1 MIRCDVAVI
10 GGGFSGSLV
19 CAQLDRRGP
28 PDLSVCLFEDRET
41 GRGAAYGARHR
52 ELLLNTRARAMSAFP
67 DDPNHFVRWLGS
79 RATPDDFVSRR
90 LYGEYVAEIAR
101 AAFVRP
107 RFSTVNNR
115 VRAIERAGRAF
126 AVTTT
131 SGTRFLARTVVLAT
145 GNALPDDDFLPRA
158 LVRNP
163 GYVGDPWR
171 FNYGLV
177 GGHVLLVGSGL
188 TALDVLVALEACG
201 HRGSVHLVSRHGRF
215 PEVHRERLIPLDV
228 GPMLDASDARSLLR
242 SFRRQVREA
251 ARRGFDWRA
260 VVDAVRPEGEAL
272 WKVLSVRERRRFDRH
287 LRAHWERH
295 RHRAPHQVD
304 DVRERYRTSGRL
316 FVYEGRVAS
325 FRTGLVRIEPARG
338 EPVTLRPD
346 WIVNCTGPGRRRLFK
361 DALFEGAL
369 QSGLLV
375 REPVGLGI
383 RVDAEH
389 AAIDGNG
396 APVRG
401 LWVAGPLARGSRFEA
416 TAVPELRV
424 MAQSVAA
431 NALETLAQDVP
442 GGTAA
447 QRYIHMAVPLGDL
460 GHIFAALPAPFSRP

>member
-28 PDLSVCLFEDRET
+28 PDLSVCLFEDGEA

-67 DDPNHFVRWLGS
+67 DDTNHFVRWLGS
-79 RATPDDFVSRR
+79 RAAPDDFVSRR
-90 LYGEYVAEIAR
+90 LYGKYVAEIAR
-101 AAFVRP
+101 AAFERA
-107 RFSTVNNR
+107 RFLTVNDR
-115 VRAIERAGRAF
+115 VRAMERDGRAF
-126 AVTTT
+126 ALTTA
-131 SGTRFLARTVVLAT
+131 SGTRFLARAVVLAT

-188 TALDVLVALEACG
+188 TALDALVALEACG
-201 HRGSVHLVSRHGRF
+201 HRGSVHVVSRHGRF
-215 PEVHRERLIPLDV
+215 PEVHSERLIPLDV
-228 GPMLDASDARSLLR
+228 VPMLDASDARSLLR
-242 SFRRQVREA
+242 SFRRQLLEA
-251 ARRGFDWRA
+251 DRRGFDWRA
-260 VVDAVRPEGEAL
+260 VVDAVRPEAEAL
-272 WKVLSVRERRRFDRH
+272 WKLLSARERRQFDRH

-295 RHRAPHQVD
+295 RHRAPQQVD
-304 DVRERYRTSGRL
+304 AVRERYRTRGRL
-316 FVYEGRVAS
+316 FVHAGRVAS
-325 FRTGLVRIEPARG
+325 LRTGLVRIAAARG

-361 DALFEGAL
+361 DALFAGAL
-369 QSGLLV
+369 QNGLLA
-375 REPVGLGI
+375 REPLGLGI
-383 RVDAEH
+383 RVDADH
-389 AAIDGNG
+389 AAIAANG

-424 MAQSVAA
+424 MAQTVAT

-447 QRYIHMAVPLGDL
+447 QRYFYMAMPVGDL
-460 GHIFAALPAPFSRP
+460 SHMFAALPALGFRS